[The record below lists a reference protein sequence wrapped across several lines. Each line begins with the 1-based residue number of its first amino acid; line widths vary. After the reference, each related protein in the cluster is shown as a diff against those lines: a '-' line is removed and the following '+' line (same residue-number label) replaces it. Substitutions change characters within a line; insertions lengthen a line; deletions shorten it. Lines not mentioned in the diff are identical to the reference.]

1 MDNVFNRELALKG
14 ADMDELDYCY
24 ECTGY
29 GDDYYVDDDGEL
41 ICRCPECPFNPFR
54 DDEWDD

>member
-1 MDNVFNRELALKG
+1 
-14 ADMDELDYCY
+14 MDEWDDFDWCY

-41 ICRCPECPFNPFR
+41 ICRCPECPHNQCR
-54 DDEWDD
+54 DEEWGD